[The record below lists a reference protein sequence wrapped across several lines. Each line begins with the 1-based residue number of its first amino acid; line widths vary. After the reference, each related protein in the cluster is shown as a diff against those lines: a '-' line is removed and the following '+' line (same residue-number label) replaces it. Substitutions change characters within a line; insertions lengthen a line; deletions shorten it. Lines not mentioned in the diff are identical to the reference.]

1 MTSERY
7 ATKFNVFMM
16 FTTLPINAPSIN
28 ELLRDNGSRSNAA
41 RDGLRS
47 LTDMEEGT
55 SRLLSEEGER
65 EGRQARVFI
74 GEDFST
80 RFSAVYRVLR
90 RLQGR
95 HGLSSPE

>member
-1 MTSERY
+1 
-7 ATKFNVFMM
+7 
-16 FTTLPINAPSIN
+16 
-28 ELLRDNGSRSNAA
+28 
-41 RDGLRS
+41 
-47 LTDMEEGT
+47 MEEGT
-55 SRLLSEEGER
+55 SRLLSEEVER